1 MRALRCN
8 LGLNIL
14 TGAPGRCLNV
24 QLLPGICHRGL
35 GWDLEIGTSDTS
47 ATCYSEALGPILRIS
62 VKKCFS
68 NLDVHT

>member
-1 MRALRCN
+1 MRVLRRN

-14 TGAPGRCLNV
+14 TGAPGKCLNV
-24 QLLPGICHRGL
+24 QLLPDICLCGL
-35 GWDLEIGTSDTS
+35 GWDLEMSTSDKS
-47 ATCYSEALGPILRIS
+47 ACYSEELNPILRIS